1 MPEKAIK
8 NAAYYDD
15 MIRAKLAAK
24 HSGDYGKVT
33 IAELSAQGVVSQ
45 SAELCAASCRLLQA
59 AQRKERD
66 AAKVAVFDAWYAL
79 WIETGKDPNI
89 ISIENDIITIRGSH
103 GVL

>member
-33 IAELSAQGVVSQ
+33 IAEPSAQGVVSQ

-79 WIETGKDPNI
+79 WVETGKDPDVLSVEN
-89 ISIENDIITIRGSH
+89 NDIIIRGRN
-103 GVL
+103 GV